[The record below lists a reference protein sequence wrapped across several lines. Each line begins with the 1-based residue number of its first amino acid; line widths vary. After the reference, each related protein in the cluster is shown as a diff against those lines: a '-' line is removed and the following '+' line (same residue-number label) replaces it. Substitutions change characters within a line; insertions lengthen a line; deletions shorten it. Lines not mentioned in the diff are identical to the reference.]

1 MNSPPG
7 VARPS
12 WRSSLTRTE
21 VRTSMPMSRSS
32 FSAEAEMRA
41 GSAGSTR
48 SAASIRVMRTS
59 LRGSMLCTPKARSTL
74 LVWRSSADSS
84 TPVAPAPMMAIDT
97 SCGSPRSARA
107 SARMQAATSFWRK
120 RSASCV
126 VSSAIVCS
134 SAPGMP
140 KVFTVLPM
148 AITRWS

>member
-1 MNSPPG
+1 MKWPLA
-7 VARPS
+7 VASPS
-12 WRSSLTRTE
+12 WRTSLTRSDFS
-21 VRTSMPMSRSS
+21 TSIPMPRSS
-32 FSAEAEMRA
+32 SSADAEMRA

-48 SAASIRVMRTS
+48 SAASISVMRTS
-59 LRGSMLCTPKARSTL
+59 WRGSMLCTPKARSTL

-107 SARMQAATSFWRK
+107 SARMQAATSFCRK

-148 AITRWS
+148 AITR